1 MLNTTR
7 SEELYKVALDL
18 MPGGVNS
25 PVRAFGAVGRNPLF
39 IDHAK
44 GSYVYDVD
52 GNKFID
58 YVCSWGPGI
67 LGHSHPEVLE
77 EVVKACFD
85 GLTFGAPTGKE
96 NQLAQLVKDCVPSM
110 EMMRMV
116 SSGTEATMS
125 AIRAARG
132 FTGRDKII
140 KFKGCY
146 HGHSDGLLVQA
157 GSAALTQSVPDS
169 SGVPASF
176 AQQTL
181 VALYND
187 KDSVRE
193 LFENNKDQ
201 IAALIVE
208 PVAANMGVVI
218 PDDDF
223 LPFLREITAEN
234 GTILIFDEV
243 ITGFRLGV
251 GGAQEWFGINPDL
264 STFGKIVGGGM
275 PMAVYGGLQDQELL
289 KIVANTLIVSVV
301 STILSTIIGTMA
313 AYGITRYK
321 FKGKSVLMNILYI
334 PIVIPEIVMGVS
346 LLMIFM
352 LLNFPLGL
360 VSMILAHVTFS
371 APFVVIT
378 VRGRIGDMGVVE
390 EEASMDLGANRRTTF
405 FRVTLPM
412 MMPAIISGAFMAFTL
427 SFDDLVVSTFVA
439 GANSTTLPIKVQSMM
454 KTGVTPEINALSTVI
469 FVILLTLCLLGKL
482 AGWLIKKRSDKLEA
496 EALAALVVPG
506 DAE

>member
-1 MLNTTR
+1 MTQ
-7 SEELYKVALDL
+7 SEQLFEKSEHFL
-18 MPGGVNS
+18 PGGVNS
-25 PVRAFGAVGRNPLF
+25 PVRAFRNVGGTPVF
-39 IDHAK
+39 VKSGK
-44 GSYVYDVD
+44 GSHILDED
-52 GNKFID
+52 GNDYID
-58 YVCSWGPGI
+58 YVCSYGPGI
-67 LGHSHPEVLE
+67 LGHAYPAVIEA
-77 EVVKACFD
+77 VKQACEQ
-85 GLTFGAPTGKE
+85 GLTFGAPTKKE
-96 NQLAQLVKDCVPSM
+96 YEIASLIHDMMPSM

-223 LPFLREITAEN
+223 LSFLREITEEN

-251 GGAQEWFGINPDL
+251 GGAQEWFGIKPDL

-275 PMAVYGGLQDQELL
+275 PMAIYGGRKD
-289 KIVANTLIVSVV
+289 IMRNISPT
-301 STILSTIIGTMA
+301 
-313 AYGITRYK
+313 
-321 FKGKSVLMNILYI
+321 GKVYQA
-334 PIVIPEIVMGVS
+334 G
-346 LLMIFM
+346 
-352 LLNFPLGL
+352 
-360 VSMILAHVTFS
+360 
-371 APFVVIT
+371 
-378 VRGRIGDMGVVE
+378 
-390 EEASMDLGANRRTTF
+390 
-405 FRVTLPM
+405 
-412 MMPAIISGAFMAFTL
+412 TL
-427 SFDDLVVSTFVA
+427 SGNPIATTAGIKTLEILRDHPELYTKIEENTKKLAEAYKVRAKKQGINIHVNQIGSLMSAFFTGENVKDYA
-439 GANSTTLPIKVQSMM
+439 GATSSDTKAYADYFNYMLENGIYVAPSQFEAMFVSDAHTEEDIT
-454 KTGVTPEINALSTVI
+454 KTIAVMQQC
-469 FVILLTLCLLGKL
+469 F
-482 AGWLIKKRSDKLEA
+482 
-496 EALAALVVPG
+496 
-506 DAE
+506 

>member
-1 MLNTTR
+1 VLNTTK

-96 NQLAQLVKDCVPSM
+96 NELAQLVKDCVPSM

-223 LPFLREITAEN
+223 LPFLREITEEN

-251 GGAQEWFGINPDL
+251 GGAQEWFGIKPDL

-275 PMAVYGGLQDQELL
+275 PMAIYGGRKDIMRNISPTGKVYQAGTLSGNP
-289 KIVANTLIVSVV
+289 VAMAAGIAQL
-301 STILSTIIGTMA
+301 TILKNNPQI
-313 AYGITRYK
+313 YEELNQ
-321 FKGKSVLMNILYI
+321 KS
-334 PIVIPEIVMGVS
+334 
-346 LLMIFM
+346 
-352 LLNFPLGL
+352 
-360 VSMILAHVTFS
+360 
-371 APFVVIT
+371 
-378 VRGRIGDMGVVE
+378 D
-390 EEASMDLGANRRTTF
+390 TF
-405 FRVTLPM
+405 FETMKENARKNGHAWQVNHVGSIGSLFFTEQQVVDYASAKTSDTAEYARYFKYMLDNGIHLA
-412 MMPAIISGAFMAFTL
+412 PAQFEAMF
-427 SFDDLVVSTFVA
+427 VSAAHTEENLA
-439 GANSTTLPIKVQSMM
+439 Y
-454 KTGVTPEINALSTVI
+454 ALQ
-469 FVILLTLCLLGKL
+469 
-482 AGWLIKKRSDKLEA
+482 RA
-496 EALAALVVPG
+496 ENFLMCK
-506 DAE
+506 